1 MRPGLKEFPV
11 QYTLP
16 HLMSAHALIERNG
29 TTHADAAPALV
40 VVHPGGL
47 GDLVL
52 LSGLIAGLKR
62 DRAEAETVLVCTA
75 SVAAVTELYPMPPDR
90 VVRLPFQ
97 PLQCIEP
104 SDELEGAVRAL
115 IGELAGRPVELLV
128 DAGLVSSWLAGVLA
142 AALVPARAL
151 SHGFD
156 EGGDALLAALLGRLG
171 LSARPV
177 ERSIPA
183 PDGHELARYRKLART
198 LGAAAVAAPWRIPDE
213 LDRTAAVWL
222 QGHGLEPGRYLMCA
236 PFGAAS
242 TAVKRW
248 PMENFAALLRQ
259 SFSSSGW
266 PVLLLGGEEER
277 ELLAALAALLCDI
290 PTATFAGRSGELPL
304 AAALIARAGAYAA
317 NDAGAMHL
325 AQAFGVPG
333 VALFGGG
340 GRWPAYAP
348 WGVGSV
354 GLCHPLPCFGCR
366 WDCFL
371 GHGLCV
377 EAIPVS
383 EAVEALEEARRNP
396 GAMPRVR
403 SLDTVREPL
412 LGLVADASARFREAQ
427 YDRAERLRVI
437 GVLNLAR
444 EEQARREREL
454 KARLAEVEARAAA
467 MECVARER
475 LAVLESVHIEA
486 ARRLDMVEKIATEAE
501 RRRLLIEE
509 LSTRLAAPPIM
520 PSAATGAGRH
530 WIATGAARES
540 FANLRLT
547 VASWWRHNR
556 ELPLLVC
563 DFGMTA
569 KQREEASVWP
579 VALIESGARQGKA
592 ALADSLLA
600 AGADWKSVTWI
611 DSDAI
616 FLRTLPALDEWMLEY
631 DVAAA
636 VASTRPVLSAAARQ
650 VVPLAAVDAWLCSA
664 CFTTASAPLLNAYS
678 RVEAALGACACGCA
692 DAALTAAART
702 VRARLRPLS
711 APLWIVRGAD
721 QLDRVAVDG
730 DWVGCAGECV
740 FVLSADS
747 RYVVREDGRRVFT
760 RDLLRAIQA
769 GCERAYE
776 EAVLAWREAPRG

>member
-1 MRPGLKEFPV
+1 MRPRLKEFPI
-11 QYTLP
+11 QDTLS

-29 TTHADAAPALV
+29 TTHADAAAALV
-40 VVHPGGL
+40 VMHPGGL

-52 LSGLIAGLKR
+52 LSGLIASLKR
-62 DRAEAETVLVCTA
+62 ERPEAETVLVCTA
-75 SVAAVTELYPMPPDR
+75 SVAAVTDLYPMPPDR

-151 SHGFD
+151 SHGFN

-183 PDGHELARYRKLART
+183 PDGHELARYRGLART
-198 LGAAAVAAPWRIPDE
+198 LGAVAVAAPWRIPDE

-222 QGHGLEPGRYLMCA
+222 QGHGLERGRYLMCA

-259 SFSSSGW
+259 SFRSSGW
-266 PVLLLGGEEER
+266 PVLLLSGEEER
-277 ELLAALAALLCDI
+277 ELLAALAALLYDI

-304 AAALIARAGAYAA
+304 AAALIASAGAYAA

-396 GAMPRVR
+396 GAVPRVR

-454 KARLAEVEARAAA
+454 KARLAEVEAREAA
-467 MECVARER
+467 MERVARER

-486 ARRLDMVEKIATEAE
+486 ARRLDMVEKIAAEAE
-501 RRRLLIEE
+501 RRRL
-509 LSTRLAAPPIM
+509 
-520 PSAATGAGRH
+520 
-530 WIATGAARES
+530 
-540 FANLRLT
+540 LRLT

-569 KQREEASVWP
+569 EQREEAAVWP
-579 VALIESGARQGKA
+579 VALIESDARQGKA

-664 CFTTASAPLLNAYS
+664 CFTTASAPLLDAYS
-678 RVEAALGACACGCA
+678 RVAAALGACACGCA
-692 DAALTAAART
+692 DAALTAAAHT

-730 DWVGCAGECV
+730 DWAGCAGECV

-776 EAVLAWREAPRG
+776 EAVLAWREAARG

>member
-1 MRPGLKEFPV
+1 M
-11 QYTLP
+11 
-16 HLMSAHALIERNG
+16 
-29 TTHADAAPALV
+29 THPDAGAALV

-52 LSGLIAGLKR
+52 LSGLIASLKQAR
-62 DRAEAETVLVCTA
+62 PEAETVLVCAA
-75 SVAAVTELYPMPPDR
+75 SVAAVTDLYPMPPDR

-104 SDELEGAVRAL
+104 SDELERAVRAL

-128 DAGLVSSWLAGVLA
+128 DAALVSSWLAGVLA

-151 SHGFD
+151 SHGFN

-171 LSARPV
+171 LPARPV
-177 ERSIPA
+177 ERSTPA
-183 PDGHELARYRKLART
+183 PDGHELARYRGLAQV
-198 LGAAAVAAPWRIPDE
+198 LGAAAVTAPWRISDE

-222 QGHGLEPGRYLMCA
+222 HGHGLERGRYLVCA

-248 PMENFAALLRQ
+248 PVENFAALLRQ
-259 SFSSSGW
+259 SFRSTGW

-277 ELLAALAALLCDI
+277 ELLAALVALLYDI

-304 AAALIARAGAYAA
+304 AAALIADAGAYAA
-317 NDAGAMHL
+317 NDAGPMHL

-348 WGVGSV
+348 WGAGSV
-354 GLCHPLPCFGCR
+354 GLCHPLPCFGCH

-396 GAMPRVR
+396 GAAPRVR
-403 SLDTVREPL
+403 SLATVREPL

-437 GVLNLAR
+437 GALDLAR
-444 EEQARREREL
+444 REQARREQEWE
-454 KARLAEVEARAAA
+454 ARLTEAEARGTA
-467 MECVARER
+467 MERVAGER

-486 ARRLDMVEKIATEAE
+486 ARRLDMVEEIAAVAE
-501 RRRLLIEE
+501 QRRLVIEE

-520 PSAATGAGRH
+520 PGAATGAGRH
-530 WIATGAARES
+530 WIATGAGRES
-540 FANLRLT
+540 FADLRLT

-556 ELPLLVC
+556 ELPLMVC

-569 KQREEASVWP
+569 EQREEAAGWP

-592 ALADSLLA
+592 ALAASLLA

-616 FLRTLPALDEWMLEY
+616 FLRSLPALDEWMLEY

-636 VASTRPVLSAAARQ
+636 VASTRPVLSAAARE
-650 VVPLAAVDAWLCSA
+650 VVPLEAVDAWLCSA
-664 CFTTASAPLLNAYS
+664 CFTTASAPLLDAYA
-678 RVEAALGACACGCA
+678 RVAAALDACACGCA
-692 DAALTAAART
+692 DAALTAAAHA

-711 APLWIVRGAD
+711 APQWIVRGAD
-721 QLDRVAVDG
+721 QLDGVAVDG
-730 DWVGCAGECV
+730 DWAGCGGECV

-769 GCERAYE
+769 GCERTYE
-776 EAVLAWREAPRG
+776 EAVLAWREAARG